1 MNTAGIKV
9 VNSLVY
15 RKDLFSSVFATFAG
29 GSGDRIHT
37 EVNCQ
42 IVVSDF
48 VT

>member
-1 MNTAGIKV
+1 MGIEV
-9 VNSLVY
+9 VNLLVY
-15 RKDLFSSVFATFAG
+15 RKDLFSSVFPTFAG
-29 GSGDRIHT
+29 GCGDRIHA

>member
-15 RKDLFSSVFATFAG
+15 RKYLFSSVFATFSG

-48 VT
+48 VK